1 MNKQIL
7 SWCLYDFANSS
18 YSAVIAAVIFPVF
31 YATVIVGNESGLG
44 DLWWGRAISLSMA
57 IVAITSP
64 FLGGIADIAHKRKS
78 MLFVYTALSIV
89 SVSLFYFL
97 QKGMYLEGFILIVL
111 ANIGM
116 EGALVFYNS
125 YLINI
130 AESGRQGRVSAW
142 GFGLGYAGSICS
154 LLIALWLIKQ
164 GNISAV
170 WPATALFFA
179 VFSIPIFLYLP
190 KDKRHH
196 DGIISSAIKG
206 LKTTLQTFKGIIK
219 DKDSRRFLLAYFI
232 YEDGIN
238 TVIVFSS
245 IFAATTLHFKTEEI
259 IILYLTVQVTALIGS
274 FIMARPID
282 VWGAKKVVMASLS
295 LWLTVSVASYF
306 VYTKEIFFMVA
317 TLAGL
322 GLGTVQSA
330 SRALFARFIKTGK
343 EAEYFGV
350 YALVGKTSAIIGP
363 LIFGYVS
370 SLYGS
375 QRPAVLSVGLLFL
388 IGMVILYLV
397 KDIKIQRNDTDC
409 HVLFVKE

>member
-18 YSAVIAAVIFPVF
+18 YSAVIAAVIFPVY

-64 FLGGIADIAHKRKS
+64 FLGGIADIAQKRKS
-78 MLFVYTALSIV
+78 MLFLYTALSIV

-97 QKGMYLEGFILIVL
+97 QKGMYLEGFVLIVL

-130 AESGRQGRVSAW
+130 TESGRQGRVSAW

-170 WPATALFFA
+170 WLATALFFA
-179 VFSIPIFLYLP
+179 VFSIPVFLYLP
-190 KDKRHH
+190 KDKKHH
-196 DGIISSAIKG
+196 EGFISSAIKG
-206 LKTTLQTFKGIIK
+206 LRTTLKTFKDIIK
-219 DKDSRRFLLAYFI
+219 DRDAKMFLLAYFI

-282 VWGAKKVVMASLS
+282 VWGAKKVVMTSLS

-306 VYTKEIFFMVA
+306 VYTKEIFFIVA

-350 YALVGKTSAIIGP
+350 YAFVGKTSAIIGP

-397 KDIKIQRNDTDC
+397 KDIQIQKNDNNC
-409 HVLFVKE
+409 HVLCVKE